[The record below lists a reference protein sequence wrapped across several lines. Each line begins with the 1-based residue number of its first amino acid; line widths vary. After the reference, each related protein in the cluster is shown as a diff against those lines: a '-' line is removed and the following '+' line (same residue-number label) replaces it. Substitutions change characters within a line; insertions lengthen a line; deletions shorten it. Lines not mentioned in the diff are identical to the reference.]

1 MSEAG
6 LERGWVM
13 QAKTAQALEPPA
25 GMLSVPVFAH
35 GSLDIR
41 WYAPVGEDR
50 QVPHTRDEVYVVA
63 QGRARFFD
71 GNMHHGLEPGACL
84 FVAAGQSHRFEAMS
98 ADFAVWVLFYG
109 PEGGET
115 AAPGAPA
122 VANTR

>member
-1 MSEAG
+1 
-6 LERGWVM
+6 M
-13 QAKTAQALEPPA
+13 QAKTAQTLAPPA

-71 GNMHHGLEPGACL
+71 GDLFRDLEAGACV
-84 FVAAGQSHRFEAMS
+84 FVAAGQDHRFEAMS

-109 PEGGET
+109 PEGGE
-115 AAPGAPA
+115 AAASGDPA
-122 VANTR
+122 ATNTR